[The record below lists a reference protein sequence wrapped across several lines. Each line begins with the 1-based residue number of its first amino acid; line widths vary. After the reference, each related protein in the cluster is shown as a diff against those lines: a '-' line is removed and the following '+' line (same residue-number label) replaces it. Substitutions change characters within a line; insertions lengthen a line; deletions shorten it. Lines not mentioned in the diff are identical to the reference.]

1 MSRARVRAP
10 TENRTRAATDDA
22 RASGR
27 RDEVFWLG
35 KARKK
40 KRVHFF
46 VTSRVFP
53 THFCFSRYVFR
64 SL

>member
-35 KARKK
+35 KARKAQK
-40 KRVHFF
+40 MTFSFRRAFSQLILFF
-46 VTSRVFP
+46 AS
-53 THFCFSRYVFR
+53 SR